1 MADNPDSKARRR
13 LLQAGIALAG
23 APAMRTW
30 PAGNT
35 TGWLEVQPIV
45 SVDRDSLSTSWH
57 KHSFEARFERKP
69 GIEGVLDGV
78 LVRVGEGANG
88 VKAFCTL
95 CPHEICKVRL
105 EHNEGQETPHF
116 VCPCH
121 QSAFDPLNDG
131 AVING
136 PAHRGLYR
144 FSLSASAKTIDV
156 VGIEKDV
163 LALFT

>member
-1 MADNPDSKARRR
+1 MGD
-13 LLQAGIALAG
+13 
-23 APAMRTW
+23 
-30 PAGNT
+30 T
-35 TGWLEVQPIV
+35 TGWLEVRPIV
-45 SVDRDSLSTSWH
+45 RVDRGSLATNWH
-57 KHSFEARFERKP
+57 THPFEARFERKP
-69 GIEGVLDGV
+69 GVEGVLDGV
-78 LVRVGEGANG
+78 LVRVGEGADG

-105 EHNEGQETPHF
+105 EHNEGKKTPHF

-144 FSLSASAKTIDV
+144 FSLTASAKTIDV
-156 VGIEKDV
+156 VGIEKDA